1 MDEDDVKLV
10 VLCNVAMEDGASG
23 DEDRDAGGRYFAS
36 RLRAGRGDLVKR

>member
-23 DEDRDAGGRYFAS
+23 DEDRDAEGVTLLHGCAPGGATS
-36 RLRAGRGDLVKR
+36 